1 MGFTEEHLREVRSS
15 DSIDEALIRSSHQ
28 LSTVRG
34 ARETVHRTEIL
45 CFHNG
50 RCVLMVG
57 VKENDLAVTTA
68 NADLLRRDSDDVS
81 DSESHQVNGKDKH
94 LVLHLESN
102 KISRSSSTVKIV
114 FSTLGVSHASV
125 LSHHTSCTDQFVRAL
140 SSDGVELP
148 HS

>member
-1 MGFTEEHLREVRSS
+1 
-15 DSIDEALIRSSHQ
+15 
-28 LSTVRG
+28 
-34 ARETVHRTEIL
+34 
-45 CFHNG
+45 
-50 RCVLMVG
+50 MVG
-57 VKENDLAVTTA
+57 VKENNLAITTA
-68 NADLLRRDSDDVS
+68 NADLLRRDSDDIS

-125 LSHHTSCTDQFVRAL
+125 LSHHTSSAYQFVRAL
-140 SSDGVELP
+140 SSDRIELP